1 MGHPLFDMALPRAHH
16 AGPGFGGQTTRLGEY
31 MYGVRS
37 CGAVREGF
45 AVTYVSLYRRWRPQ
59 NFDDIVGQ
67 AHVVRTLKNAIA
79 AGRVTHAYLFAGP
92 RGTGKTS
99 TARVLAKAL
108 NCALGSTPDP
118 CEKCVSC
125 VGIREGTAMDVIEVD
140 AASNRGIDEIRDLRE
155 KVMYA
160 PTQGRYKVYIIDEA
174 HMLTQHAFNA
184 LLKTLEEPPQ
194 HAIFV
199 LATTQPESIIPTIQ
213 SRCQRFDFNRLT
225 VSDLAAHVARVAQ
238 AQSISVNPDAARLIA
253 RRADGS
259 ARDALGLLEQASAW
273 SPQVTV
279 ESVLELLGVSDFD
292 LLRRFSSAIAD
303 DQPGHAFQ
311 IIQEAVEG
319 GADMRQFLQDLIGHF
334 RNMLVAK
341 ECPGRP
347 ELVDT
352 PEAAYSALERQAVGF
367 TRDRLVGI
375 LGALSEGEAQ
385 LRRSFNPRLALE
397 ITVAGLYAPPDSPAQ
412 MPAQA
417 TREAPR
423 PVRAQ
428 DSPPTGAPTPAPRA
442 AAQRGTA
449 AAKAASRSARSAQPA
464 EPSTP
469 SPPSSGPT
477 DSRDGADDGS
487 RGDGRFS
494 GITESQ
500 WQQALARVKQSS
512 AMLEAFLKDIS
523 SVRAEGDLVQI
534 IFGPAWAVHSQKV
547 AEPDNLRL
555 IAQALGEVLGRT
567 VRCQSAAGRD
577 KPRVGSP
584 PTSGKSGASGL
595 DYADVPEVQAAIELF
610 DPREIKT
617 IID

>member
-1 MGHPLFDMALPRAHH
+1 M
-16 AGPGFGGQTTRLGEY
+16 
-31 MYGVRS
+31 
-37 CGAVREGF
+37 
-45 AVTYVSLYRRWRPQ
+45 TYVSLYRRWRPQ

-67 AHVVRTLKNAIA
+67 AHVVRTLKNALA
-79 AGRVTHAYLFAGP
+79 TGRITHAYLFAGP

-108 NCALGSTPDP
+108 NCADGPTPAP

-125 VGIREGTAMDVIEVD
+125 VGIREGAAMDVIEVD

-174 HMLTQHAFNA
+174 HMLTPQAFNA

-225 VSDLAAHVARVAQ
+225 VSDLAAHVTRVAQ
-238 AQSISVNPDAARLIA
+238 AQSIAVDADAARLIA

-292 LLRRFSSAIAD
+292 LLRRFAAAIAD
-303 DQPGHAFQ
+303 DQPGQVFQ
-311 IIQEAVEG
+311 IIQEAVEN

-352 PEAAYSALERQAVGF
+352 AEAAYSALERQAASF
-367 TRDRLVGI
+367 TRDRLVEI
-375 LGALSEGEAQ
+375 LGALSEGESQ

-428 DSPPTGAPTPAPRA
+428 DSPATGAPTSAPRA
-442 AAQRGTA
+442 AAQSETA
-449 AAKAASRSARSAQPA
+449 TAKAKSRSARPA

-469 SPPSSGPT
+469 SPPSSGPA

-534 IFGPAWAVHSQKV
+534 IFGPAWAIHSQKV

-567 VRCQSAAGRD
+567 VRCESVAGRAES
-577 KPRVGSP
+577 RAESP
-584 PTSGKSGASGL
+584 PSGGKSGRAGS
-595 DYADVPEVQAAIELF
+595 DYADMPEVQAAIELF

>member
-1 MGHPLFDMALPRAHH
+1 M
-16 AGPGFGGQTTRLGEY
+16 
-31 MYGVRS
+31 
-37 CGAVREGF
+37 
-45 AVTYVSLYRRWRPQ
+45 TYVSLYRRWRPQ
-59 NFDDIVGQ
+59 TFDDIVGQ

-79 AGRVTHAYLFAGP
+79 TGRITHAYLFAGP

-108 NCALGSTPDP
+108 NCAEGPTPDP

-125 VGIREGTAMDVIEVD
+125 VGIREGVAMDVIEVD

-194 HAIFV
+194 HAVFV

-225 VSDLAAHVARVAQ
+225 VPDLAAHVTRVAQ
-238 AQSISVNPDAARLIA
+238 AQSISVDSNAARLIA

-292 LLRRFSSAIAD
+292 LLRRFAAAIAD
-303 DQPGHAFQ
+303 DQPGQVFQ
-311 IIQEAVEG
+311 IIQEAVEN

-352 PEAAYSALERQAVGF
+352 QEAAYSALAQQAATF
-367 TRDRLVGI
+367 SRDRLIQI

-397 ITVAGLYAPPDSPAQ
+397 ITVANLYRLPDAPAQSPARAQ
-412 MPAQA
+412 VQAQA
-417 TREAPR
+417 PAP
-423 PVRAQ
+423 A
-428 DSPPTGAPTPAPRA
+428 PTAAPTPAPRA
-442 AAQRGTA
+442 AAQQKA
-449 AAKAASRSARSAQPA
+449 AA
-464 EPSTP
+464 T
-469 SPPSSGPT
+469 SPPSGQA
-477 DSRDGADDGS
+477 DSQDAGVDVGQ
-487 RGDGRFS
+487 GTGRFS

-500 WQQALARVKQSS
+500 WQQALARVKQ
-512 AMLEAFLKDIS
+512 ANVILDALLKETS
-523 SVRAEGDLVQI
+523 SVVVEGDSVRI
-534 IFGPAWAVHSQKV
+534 MFDPAWALHAQKV
-547 AEPDNLRL
+547 AEPDNSV
-555 IAQALGEVLGRT
+555 IVSQALSGVLGRT
-567 VRCQSAAGRD
+567 VRCQSMAGRD
-577 KPRVGSP
+577 KPRIGST
-584 PTSGKSGASGL
+584 PTSGKSGALGS
-595 DYADVPEVQAAIELF
+595 DYADMPEVQAAIELF

-617 IID
+617 ITD

>member
-1 MGHPLFDMALPRAHH
+1 M
-16 AGPGFGGQTTRLGEY
+16 RLGEY
-31 MYGVRS
+31 MYGMRS
-37 CGAVREGF
+37 CGAVWEGF
-45 AVTYVSLYRRWRPQ
+45 AVAYVSLYRRWRPQ

-108 NCALGSTPDP
+108 NCALGPTPNP

-125 VGIREGTAMDVIEVD
+125 VGIREGAAMDVVEVD

-174 HMLTQHAFNA
+174 HMLTPQAFNA
-184 LLKTLEEPPQ
+184 LLKTLEEPPS

-225 VSDLAAHVARVAQ
+225 VSDLAAHVVRVAQ

-303 DQPGHAFQ
+303 DQPGQAFQ
-311 IIQEAVEG
+311 IIQEAVES

-341 ECPGRP
+341 ECPGRS

-352 PEAAYSALERQAVGF
+352 PEAAYSALERQAANF
-367 TRDRLVGI
+367 TRDRLVQI

-412 MPAQA
+412 TSAQA
-417 TREAPR
+417 TRE
-423 PVRAQ
+423 
-428 DSPPTGAPTPAPRA
+428 APTPAPRA

-449 AAKAASRSARSAQPA
+449 TAKAASRSARSAQPA

-469 SPPSSGPT
+469 SPPSSGPA
-477 DSRDGADDGS
+477 DRREAADDGTQ
-487 RGDGRFS
+487 GDGRFS

-500 WQQALARVKQSS
+500 WQQALARVKQ
-512 AMLEAFLKDIS
+512 ANVVLDALLKETS
-523 SVRAEGDLVQI
+523 SVVVEGDLVRI
-534 IFGPAWAVHSQKV
+534 MFGPAWALHAQKV
-547 AEPDNLRL
+547 AEPENSL
-555 IAQALGEVLGRT
+555 IVAEALSGVLGRT

-584 PTSGKSGASGL
+584 PTPGKSGVLGS
-595 DYADVPEVQAAIELF
+595 DYSDVPEVQAAIELF
-610 DPREIKT
+610 DPKEIRMIT
-617 IID
+617 D

>member
-1 MGHPLFDMALPRAHH
+1 M
-16 AGPGFGGQTTRLGEY
+16 
-31 MYGVRS
+31 
-37 CGAVREGF
+37 EGF
-45 AVTYVSLYRRWRPQ
+45 LVTYVSLYRRWRPQ
-59 NFDDIVGQ
+59 TFDDIVGQ

-79 AGRVTHAYLFAGP
+79 TGRITHAYLFAGP

-108 NCALGSTPDP
+108 NCAEGPTPDP

-125 VGIREGTAMDVIEVD
+125 VGIREGVAMDVIEVD

-194 HAIFV
+194 HAVFV

-225 VSDLAAHVARVAQ
+225 VPDLAAHVTRVAQ
-238 AQSISVNPDAARLIA
+238 AQSISVDSNAARLIA

-292 LLRRFSSAIAD
+292 LLRRFAVAIAD
-303 DQPGHAFQ
+303 DQPGQAFQ
-311 IIQEAVEG
+311 IIQEAVEN

-352 PEAAYSALERQAVGF
+352 QEAAYSALAQQAATF
-367 TRDRLVGI
+367 SRDRLIQI

-397 ITVAGLYAPPDSPAQ
+397 ITVANLYRLPDAPAQSPARAQ
-412 MPAQA
+412 VQAQA
-417 TREAPR
+417 PAP
-423 PVRAQ
+423 A
-428 DSPPTGAPTPAPRA
+428 PTAAPTPAPRA
-442 AAQRGTA
+442 AAQQKA
-449 AAKAASRSARSAQPA
+449 AATSL
-464 EPSTP
+464 PS
-469 SPPSSGPT
+469 GQA
-477 DSRDGADDGS
+477 DSQDAGMDVGQ
-487 RGDGRFS
+487 GTGRFS

-500 WQQALARVKQSS
+500 WQQALARVKQ
-512 AMLEAFLKDIS
+512 ANVILDALLKETS
-523 SVRAEGDLVQI
+523 SVVVEGDSVRI
-534 IFGPAWAVHSQKV
+534 MFDPAWALHAQKV
-547 AEPDNLRL
+547 AEPDNSV
-555 IAQALGEVLGRT
+555 IVSQALSGVLGRT
-567 VRCQSAAGRD
+567 VRCQSMAGRD
-577 KPRVGSP
+577 KPRIGST
-584 PTSGKSGASGL
+584 PTSGKSGALGS
-595 DYADVPEVQAAIELF
+595 DYADMPEVQAAIELF

-617 IID
+617 ITD

>member
-1 MGHPLFDMALPRAHH
+1 M
-16 AGPGFGGQTTRLGEY
+16 
-31 MYGVRS
+31 
-37 CGAVREGF
+37 
-45 AVTYVSLYRRWRPQ
+45 TYVSLYRRWRPQ
-59 NFDDIVGQ
+59 DFDDIVGQ
-67 AHVVRTLKNAIA
+67 AHVVRTLKNAITT
-79 AGRVTHAYLFAGP
+79 GRITHAYLFAGP

-108 NCALGSTPDP
+108 NCVGGPTPDP
-118 CEKCVSC
+118 CGKCISC

-160 PTQGRYKVYIIDEA
+160 PSQGRYKVYIIDEA
-174 HMLTQHAFNA
+174 HMLTPQAFNA

-225 VSDLAAHVARVAQ
+225 VSDLAAHVTRVAQ
-238 AQSISVNPDAARLIA
+238 AQSMAVDSDAARLIA

-292 LLRRFSSAIAD
+292 LLRRFAAAIAD
-303 DQPGHAFQ
+303 DQPGQAFQ
-311 IIQEAVEG
+311 IIQDAVDS

-352 PEAAYSALERQAVGF
+352 PEAAYSVLERQAASF
-367 TRDRLVGI
+367 TRDRLVQI

-397 ITVAGLYAPPDSPAQ
+397 ITVAGLYAPPDSPAR
-412 MPAQA
+412 AQA
-417 TREAPR
+417 PPPAAAPI
-423 PVRAQ
+423 
-428 DSPPTGAPTPAPRA
+428 TAPRA
-442 AAQRGTA
+442 AAQRETA
-449 AAKAASRSARSAQPA
+449 TAKAVSRSARPA
-464 EPSTP
+464 EPSTTSTP
-469 SPPSSGPT
+469 SPGPG
-477 DSRDGADDGS
+477 DSRDGADDGGQ
-487 RGDGRFS
+487 GDGRFS

-500 WQQALARVKQSS
+500 WQQALARVKQ
-512 AMLEAFLKDIS
+512 ANVILDALLKETS
-523 SVRAEGDLVQI
+523 SVVVEGDLVRI
-534 IFGPAWAVHSQKV
+534 MFSPSWALHAQKV
-547 AEPDNLRL
+547 AEPENSL
-555 IAQALGEVLGRT
+555 IVSQALSGVLGRT
-567 VRCQSAAGRD
+567 VRCQSVAGRD

-584 PTSGKSGASGL
+584 PTSGESGALGS
-595 DYADVPEVQAAIELF
+595 DYADAPEVRAAIELF

-617 IID
+617 ITD